1 MKKIVFLPL
10 SPDMWEGF
18 QTLWEE
24 AKKDENNIVTVIPVP
39 TYIRDS
45 SGRTID
51 TEYILSGYPAE
62 VEVTD
67 INDYIF
73 EKENPDTIYIQN
85 AQNQSCIG
93 FFVNPFFFTGN
104 LKKFTKNLVYVPY
117 DCYHE
122 SIIGGKE
129 EIEDKRAFLVP
140 NGVMDLDHIIV
151 QSEAFKDFFLKMI
164 AGLNSDLHEE
174 WNKKISWEDHPR
186 TKILSK
192 YSRETV
198 PHPAEWDTLLSTEK
212 ETHLLCTSIFNVL
225 NGNRSY
231 IKKLFSTI
239 KHYQTTKESTL
250 LIWRPHREIENVLK
264 SLRPELVDE
273 YNELLDYFKTNNIGI
288 LDDTKTPT
296 AAIVLSDK
304 YIGDYCG
311 IMELFK
317 STGKTIEF
325 IKEEL

>member
-39 TYIRDS
+39 TYVRDS
-45 SGRTID
+45 AGTIID
-51 TEYILSGYPAE
+51 TEYTLSGYPEE
-62 VEVTD
+62 VEITGV
-67 INDYIF
+67 NDYIF

-85 AQNQSCIG
+85 AQNKSCIG

-122 SIIGGKE
+122 SILGGKE
-129 EIEDKRAFLVP
+129 ETDDKRAFLIP
-140 NGVMDLDHIIV
+140 NGITDLDHIIV
-151 QSEAFKDFFLKMI
+151 QSETFMNFYLQLI
-164 AGLNSDLHEE
+164 AGPNSDLYEE
-174 WNKKISWEDHPR
+174 WNKKISWEDYPR
-186 TKILSK
+186 KKILKK
-192 YSRETV
+192 YSKETV
-198 PHPAEWDTLLSTEK
+198 PHPAEWDTFLSSDR

-239 KHYQTTKESTL
+239 KYYQTTKENTL

-264 SLRPELVDE
+264 ALRPELVDE
-273 YNELLDYFKTNNIGI
+273 YKELLDYFKTNNIGI
-288 LDDTKTPT
+288 LDETKTPT
-296 AAIVLSDK
+296 AAIVLSDV